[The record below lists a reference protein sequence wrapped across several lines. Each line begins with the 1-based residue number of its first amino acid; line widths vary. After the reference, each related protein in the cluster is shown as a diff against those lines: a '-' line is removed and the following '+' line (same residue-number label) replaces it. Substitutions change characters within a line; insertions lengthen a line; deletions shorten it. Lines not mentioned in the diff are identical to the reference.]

1 MLGKQKHLLKHNPMK
16 TTTLYFLAG
25 LLFLLTSCGNTYDYW
40 DISKFKM
47 DNTALA
53 DNEEIKLLYA
63 SGGPGNN
70 DMDHYLHLIVVS
82 QKTGDTVNILTT
94 ADNGITAEDKDKVFH
109 YFNQE
114 NDATKISQM
123 DPEKLKDIKNVDD
136 ISKIALK
143 KIDKVVRD
151 PKFDYLADNHY
162 PTVIGMIGTST
173 PGKQE

>member
-1 MLGKQKHLLKHNPMK
+1 MK
-16 TTTLYFLAG
+16 TAPLYFLAA
-25 LLFLLTSCGNTYDYW
+25 LLFLLTSCGSTYKYW

-47 DNTALA
+47 DKNALA
-53 DNEEIKLLYA
+53 DGEEIKLLYA

-70 DMDHYLHLIVVS
+70 DLDHYLHLIAIS

-94 ADNGITAEDKDKVFH
+94 ADNGLTAEDKDKIFN
-109 YFNQE
+109 YFNEE
-114 NDATKISQM
+114 NDVTKISQM
-123 DPEKLKDIKNVDD
+123 DLDKLQDIKNADD
-136 ISKIALK
+136 IDKIELK

-151 PKFDYLADNHY
+151 PKFDYLANNHY